1 MVYTKR
7 FDGRK
12 LDEMRPLRAEIGIIP
27 RANGSALFGFG
38 KTIAIAA
45 VYGPRQL
52 YPQHLRS
59 PEKALLRV
67 KYDMMSFSVSERKR
81 PGRSRRSTEISS
93 VTARSLESVIPL
105 EDFPN
110 SVIDVFI
117 DIIQAN
123 ASTRV
128 AGINAASMALASA
141 GIPMNELVTAVSLGK
156 VGGKLVVDVSK
167 EEEDYGE
174 KGVKMATDIPIA
186 YLPSSDKIT
195 LLQLDGKVTRKELAD
210 VLVLGKK
217 ACSRIRDVQAKAL
230 KDYAL
235 L

>member
-1 MVYTKR
+1 MTYTKR
-7 FDGRK
+7 YDGRK
-12 LDEMRPLRAEIGIIP
+12 MDEMRPLRAEIGIIP

-38 KTIAIAA
+38 KTIAMAA

-52 YPQHLRS
+52 YPQHLRN

-67 KYDMMSFSVSERKR
+67 RYDMMSFSVTERKR
-81 PGRSRRSTEISS
+81 PGPARRSTEISS
-93 VTARSLESVIPL
+93 VTARALESVIPL
-105 EDFPN
+105 ENFPN

-117 DIIQAN
+117 NIIQAN

-141 GIPMNELVTAVSLGK
+141 GVPMDELVTAVSMGK
-156 VGGKLVVDVSK
+156 VGGKLVVDISK
-167 EEEDYGE
+167 KEEDYEE
-174 KGVKMATDIPIA
+174 KGIKMATDIPIA
-186 YLPSSDKIT
+186 YLPSSDKIS
-195 LLQLDGKVTRKELAD
+195 LLQLDGEITKSELSK

-217 ACSRIRDVQAKAL
+217 ACQKIHDVQAKVL